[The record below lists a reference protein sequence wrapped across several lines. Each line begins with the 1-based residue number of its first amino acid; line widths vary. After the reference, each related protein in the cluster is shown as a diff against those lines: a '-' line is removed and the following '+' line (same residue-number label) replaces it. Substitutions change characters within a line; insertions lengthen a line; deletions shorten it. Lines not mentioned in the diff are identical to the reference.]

1 MDLLKN
7 IEENSLLIASNQDK
21 LSVLNYLSVNQV
33 FLDLKFYNSSYSFIK
48 FDQRYPFY
56 LKKEFGIEP
65 YLADRI
71 KKYFDYIDCFKDY
84 QNEKIKKLAEIKK
97 ALIKEKI
104 IYESSTTFNKIYA
117 VNDSFVP
124 GFLKGE
130 KDKLVIN
137 DFKMSPIKLIKAL
150 DSQDMAYAVF
160 EEVIGLIEKGIDLN
174 KIHVVNSFEEDDLTL
189 LKLFNDALIPV
200 NLNKSKSL
208 IDYPFM
214 TKVIKMLRS
223 QGYET
228 TVEYIKELGDLALNE
243 VIRLFN
249 SYSSDLIKSNLEV
262 FIHELKKLKT
272 KSNVYN
278 NGIEIIPF
286 NALISRSDHYY
297 ILMNYYDEVFPKK
310 YLDNDYLSN
319 SEALEINYP
328 SSHLLSKYEL
338 ENTESILKAIDKL
351 ILVMPKTVLEKTREA
366 NLDLNREIKIVD
378 YEYTVGSSTYLDDL
392 LVLDYAKKR
401 FMYDKYNIKSV
412 DLETLHN
419 TVKDK
424 YYRYIPYFS
433 GIDKDL
439 LKRLIEKKNT
449 LSAYKLES
457 YAKCPFSYL
466 LGFLLD
472 IDDFK
477 ENIFTYIGNVTH
489 RALEVFLKT
498 GDYNLET
505 IMNEFNFPEDE
516 AYKYEVYQE
525 VIRDNVEMIKTVV
538 HDFHQSTSFN
548 KILTEHSIK
557 QPFDEV
563 FNLSGIVDKV
573 MFDETYK
580 YFLVVDYKYSGKDF
594 KREDLDKDYNIQL
607 PLYLYA
613 LKKKYNEYQPAAMLY
628 QETSLKK
635 EKRGEVLDYR
645 MKGMVIDLA
654 SVVRRID
661 PTESKIVGVQIK
673 QDETLKNNANTVISK
688 EDMDKLLKDTESRI
702 KRMAEGIKTGD
713 FKIYPLLVDYDQQ
726 SKSYIA
732 CKYCKFGS
740 ICYSKNKLL
749 GGE

>member
-7 IEENSLLIASNQDK
+7 IDENSLLIASNQDK
-21 LSVLNYLSVNQV
+21 LSVLNYLSTNQV
-33 FLDLKFYNSSYSFIK
+33 FLDLLFYNSDYSFLKI
-48 FDQRYPFY
+48 DHRYPFY

-71 KKYFDYIDCFKDY
+71 KKYFDYIDISKDY
-84 QNEKIKKLAEIKK
+84 QNEKIRKLSEIKK
-97 ALIKEKI
+97 YLLKENI
-104 IYESSTTFNKIYA
+104 IHQSSTKFNKIYA

-124 GFLKGE
+124 EFLKGN
-130 KDKLVIN
+130 KAKLLIN
-137 DFKMSPIKLIKAL
+137 DFKTTPVKLIKAL
-150 DSQDMAYAVF
+150 DPENMAYAVF
-160 EEVIGLIEKGIDLN
+160 EEVISLIEKGVELN
-174 KIHVVNSFEEDDLTL
+174 KIHIVNSFEEDDLTL
-189 LKLFNDALIPV
+189 LKLFNDANIPV
-200 NLNKSKSL
+200 NLNKSKPL
-208 IDYPFM
+208 TDYPFM
-214 TKVIKMLRS
+214 TRVIKILKS
-223 QGYET
+223 KGYDT
-228 TVEYIKELGDLALNE
+228 CVEYIKKQGDQAMNE

-249 SYSSDLIKSNLEV
+249 SYNSDLIKSNIDC
-262 FIHELKKLKT
+262 FIHELKKLKV
-272 KSNVYN
+272 KSTVYN
-278 NGIEIIPF
+278 NGVEIIPF
-286 NALISRSDHYY
+286 NALISRNDHYY

-319 SEALEINYP
+319 QEVLEINYP
-328 SSHLLSKYEL
+328 STHLLSKYEK

-351 ILVMPKTVLEKTREA
+351 ILVMPKIVLEKTREA
-366 NLDLNREIKIVD
+366 DLDLNREIKIVD
-378 YEYTVGSSTYLDDL
+378 YEYIVSNSSYLADL

-401 FMYDKYNIKSV
+401 FMYDKYNIKTA
-412 DLETLHN
+412 DLEVLN
-419 TVKDK
+419 NSFKDS
-424 YYRYIPYFS
+424 YYRYIPQYS
-433 GIDKDL
+433 GLNKEL
-439 LKRLIEKKNT
+439 LKELIEKRNT

-466 LGFLLD
+466 LNFLLE

-498 GDYNLET
+498 GDYDLEE
-505 IMNEFNFPEDE
+505 IMNEFTFPEDE
-516 AYKYEVYQE
+516 EYKYEVYQE
-525 VIRDNVEMIKTVV
+525 VVRDNVEMIKTIV
-538 HDFHQSTSFN
+538 HDFHQTTNFT

-557 QPFDEV
+557 QPFDDV
-563 FNLSGIVDKV
+563 FSLSGIVDKV

-613 LKKKYNEYQPAAMLY
+613 LKKKYKEYQPAAMLY

-635 EKRGEVLDYR
+635 EKRGEELDYR
-645 MKGMVIDLA
+645 MKGMVIDLV

-673 QDETLKNNANTVISK
+673 QDETLKNNANTVISV
-688 EDMDKLLKDTESRI
+688 EDMDKLLVDTESRI

-726 SKSYIA
+726 SKNYIA